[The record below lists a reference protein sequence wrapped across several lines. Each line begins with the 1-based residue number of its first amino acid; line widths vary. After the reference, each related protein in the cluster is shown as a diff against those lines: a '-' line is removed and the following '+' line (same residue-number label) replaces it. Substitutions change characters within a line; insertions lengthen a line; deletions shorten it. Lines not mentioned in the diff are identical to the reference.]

1 MEVIADSQFETLGRR
16 DSFWHIEAHASAGIA
31 AQGID
36 GVGCVEVVSPYNVEN
51 HVELRWAPFAVTRG
65 QEITIKFEAYADEEM
80 PFSFS
85 LSEWHEPWRSL
96 LRPNEKFGEWMLETE
111 WRHYEHRCHIIHDER
126 EARLNFTLGG
136 RNNRVYLANVSLR
149 LEAPGTRE

>member
-1 MEVIADSQFETLGRR
+1 MEVIADPQFETLGQRE
-16 DSFWHIEAHASAGIA
+16 SYWHIEAHEGAGIA
-31 AQGID
+31 AQGVE
-36 GVGCVEVVSPYNVEN
+36 GVGVVEVASPYNIEK
-51 HVELRWAPFAVTRG
+51 HAELRYAPFSVQRG
-65 QEITIKFEAYADEEM
+65 QEVLIKFEAYADKEM

-111 WRHYEHRCHIIHDER
+111 WRHYEHSCHIIHDEN

-136 RNNRVYLANVSLR
+136 ANNRVYLANVSLQ
-149 LEAPGTRE
+149 LTAPEA